1 MSGPTPDNRPESEDP
16 FADLGESPVLES
28 LPEEPAD
35 MGGTLGM
42 EEAAIEEAAEEPA
55 VAVASVPAATKRS
68 RTGLRVLLA
77 CTVLFVGALGWLGWA
92 YMQDREALETLV
104 KDVLAA
110 RDTATASSSRTD
122 DAGEAAKASALKV
135 RVAELVDSP
144 WWDRV
149 VVRIIDAERIEAMQ
163 AETTELASDAAARAK
178 NRIWWKETSEAA
190 RSALADESRTIP
202 GVTAASDTFSEAT
215 EPNAGA
221 GGFDP
226 EARTAVIGEFESNSN
241 ALLDAQNATLAQW
254 QELLDELRAAATLE
268 VLAISAEALDA
279 PMPID
284 RNPPEL
290 EAAMGR
296 IREQAESVRQFLES
310 RDEIQR
316 ELDATLGEITAFSLE
331 DGSLAAMTAMRD
343 RLAALELPDDARFD
357 APRTAAAT
365 AADAASAVADALAD
379 RDEALAWVAS
389 RRDELDLIRSL
400 DAMAEFAERLTTDSP
415 ESDNPRVLAA
425 AEDLLA
431 RIGLRTAAL
440 QEELR
445 LLEESN
451 ARAAVFEAAAVAA
464 DDGIA
469 SGNLAAAAQAI
480 VSAAAETPD
489 QASRLAEMR
498 GSFADRASDTMS
510 AMRDAAVAS
519 GQFAALAQMLRGALD
534 SADVAALAPDFA
546 AEAEATWQLA
556 SLEEDRSLYDDVRRL
571 AHSPHAELAAA
582 ASRYLD
588 PARLRGGTA
597 PMAVQVARLLEV
609 TEHPGVALEVEGVE
623 WGDIG
628 CEWNSPQTSI
638 TVTIDDEPLQF
649 ELGMVSP
656 LETSLLRQEAWISK
670 GREESV
676 RFGLNGFFDCADD
689 DGVFVGSGVL
699 LMDDLRCGGRLA
711 LPFWNDG
718 DQSGKAHQLLLVA
731 IPDDAVRVAS
741 DLPIWIDP
749 RPAPAPPAEVTEEPA
764 PADVE
769 PAPADAAPVEPAE
782 VDPLEPAAVEP
793 AAVEPPAPPVDPT
806 DPSNPNAVND

>member
-1 MSGPTPDNRPESEDP
+1 MSGPTPENRPEAEDP

-28 LPEEPAD
+28 LPEESAEA
-35 MGGTLGM
+35 
-42 EEAAIEEAAEEPA
+42 EEVAIDDVAAEPVSPTPPPP
-55 VAVASVPAATKRS
+55 VAAKRS

-77 CTVLFVGALGWLGWA
+77 CTVLFVGALGWLGWS

-110 RDTATASSSRTD
+110 RDAANASSTRTD

-149 VVRIIDAERIEAMQ
+149 VVRIIDADRIEAMQ

-178 NRIWWKETSEAA
+178 NRIWWKEISEAA

-202 GVTAASDTFSEAT
+202 GVTAAADTFAEAT

-226 EARTAVIGEFESNSN
+226 EARTEVIGEFENNSN

-254 QELLDELRAAATLE
+254 QGLLDGLRAAATLE
-268 VLAISAEALDA
+268 ALATGAEALDA
-279 PMPID
+279 PLPID

-290 EAAMGR
+290 ESAMR
-296 IREQAESVRQFLES
+296 RMREQTESVRQFLES

-316 ELDATLGEITAFSLE
+316 ELDATLVEINAFSLE

-365 AADAASAVADALAD
+365 AADAASAVADALAA

-389 RRDELDLIRSL
+389 RRDELDMIRSL
-400 DAMAEFAERLTTDSP
+400 EAMAEFAERLTTDSP

-431 RIGLRTAAL
+431 RIGVRTAAL
-440 QEELR
+440 QEEQR

-451 ARAAVFEAAAVAA
+451 ARAALFDGAAAAA
-464 DDGIA
+464 EQAFKEGRV
-469 SGNLAAAAQAI
+469 SAAAQAT
-480 VSAAAETPD
+480 VGAAAETPD
-489 QASRLAEMR
+489 QARWIVM
-498 GSFADRASDTMS
+498 
-510 AMRDAAVAS
+510 MRDVFAERAHDSMRTMREAAMAS
-519 GQFAALAQMLRGALD
+519 GQWEALASELRAALA
-534 SADVAALAPDFA
+534 SADVAALVPTFA
-546 AEAEATWQLA
+546 MECNPLWVEASA
-556 SLEEDRSLYDDVRRL
+556 EEDRSVYDDVRRL

-582 ASRYLD
+582 ATRYLD

-623 WGDIG
+623 WGDVG
-628 CEWNSPQTSI
+628 CEWNSPQTSM
-638 TVTIDDEPLQF
+638 TLTIDDEPLQF

-689 DGVFVGSGVL
+689 DGVFVGSGEL

-749 RPAPAPPAEVTEEPA
+749 RPAAAPPAEVTEEPA

-769 PAPADAAPVEPAE
+769 PAPAEAAP
-782 VDPLEPAAVEP
+782 VEP
-793 AAVEPPAPPVDPT
+793 AAVEPQAPPVDPT
-806 DPSNPNAVND
+806 DPSNPNAAND